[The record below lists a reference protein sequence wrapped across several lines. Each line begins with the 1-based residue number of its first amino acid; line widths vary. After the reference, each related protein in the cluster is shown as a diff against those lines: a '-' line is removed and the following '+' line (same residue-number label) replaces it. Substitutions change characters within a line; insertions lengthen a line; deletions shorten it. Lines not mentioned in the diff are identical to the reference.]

1 MTTTID
7 DDYDALILF
16 SLGVFLLTLSFSLF
30 FFLVDLKTVPVDV

>member
-16 SLGVFLLTLSFSLF
+16 SLGVFLLILSL

>member
-16 SLGVFLLTLSFSLF
+16 SLGVFLLILSLSLF
-30 FFLVDLKTVPVDV
+30 LVVLKTVPVDV